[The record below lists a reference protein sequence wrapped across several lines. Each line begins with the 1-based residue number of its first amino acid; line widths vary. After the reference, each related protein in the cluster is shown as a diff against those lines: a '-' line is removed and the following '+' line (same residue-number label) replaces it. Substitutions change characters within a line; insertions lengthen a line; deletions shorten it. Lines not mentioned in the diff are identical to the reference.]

1 MGLFDFSSDMESSDI
16 DIESTIRDRVRTES
30 FPRASYR
37 WAGG

>member
-16 DIESTIRDRVRTES
+16 DIESTIRDRVEES